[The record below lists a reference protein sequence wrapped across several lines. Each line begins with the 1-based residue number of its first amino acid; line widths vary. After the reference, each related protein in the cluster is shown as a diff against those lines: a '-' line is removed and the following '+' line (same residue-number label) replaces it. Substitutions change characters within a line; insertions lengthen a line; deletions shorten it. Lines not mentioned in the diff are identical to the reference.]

1 MEPFTNTIPD
11 LLVHNSPILFVGS
24 NPATE
29 TNPTRTGHY
38 FSAQQNQFFRLLN
51 GSGMS
56 FLAKKTW

>member
-1 MEPFTNTIPD
+1 MEASMNTVPD

-38 FSAQQNQFFRLLN
+38 FSAPQNQFFRLLN
-51 GSGMS
+51 GSG
-56 FLAKKTW
+56 K

>member
-1 MEPFTNTIPD
+1 MEASMNTVPD

-38 FSAQQNQFFRLLN
+38 FSAPQNQFFRLSN
-51 GSGMS
+51 GSG
-56 FLAKKTW
+56 K